1 MPGSKGKGKDSQSLA
16 VALGAED
23 LLAQKLNWNVKGQVE
38 KWSREA
44 ILKLGINPA
53 EAKGNVLRSLGLE
66 PEEVVAFEGNLLL
79 NEGIGQIWDLV
90 SGASSLAYDNA
101 NARIGVG
108 NGTAAATAAQT
119 GLSGT
124 QNSYQGM
131 NTGYPTR
138 SGQTLSFQADFAS
151 GEASFAWEEWTVD
164 NGAATTRL
172 KNMNRKVTSLGTKS
186 GGTWTLTV
194 DITLS

>member
-1 MPGSKGKGKDSQSLA
+1 MSDVSKGRDSQSLA

-23 LLAQKLNWNVKGQVE
+23 LLAQKLNWNVKGTVE
-38 KWSREA
+38 KWSRDA
-44 ILKLGINPA
+44 ILALGIDPT
-53 EAKGNVLRSLGLE
+53 EAKAAVLRGLGLE
-66 PEEVVAFEGNLLL
+66 PEETVVFEGNLLL
-79 NEGIGQIWDLV
+79 NEGIAQIWDLV
-90 SGASSLAYDNA
+90 SGASALAYDNS

-119 GLSGT
+119 GLQGT
-124 QNSYQGM
+124 QNSYKGM
-131 NTGYPTR
+131 NTGYPSR

-151 GEASFAWEEWTVD
+151 GEASYAWEEWTVD

>member
-1 MPGSKGKGKDSQSLA
+1 MPGSKGKGTDSQSLA
-16 VALGAED
+16 AALGAEE
-23 LLAQKLNWNVKGQVE
+23 LLAQKLNWNVKGSVE
-38 KWSREA
+38 KWSRDA
-44 ILKLGINPA
+44 IIALGIDPT
-53 EAKGNVLRSLGLE
+53 EAKAKTLRALGLE
-66 PEEVVAFEGNLLL
+66 PEETVVFEGNLLL

-90 SGASSLAYDNA
+90 TGASALAYDNA

-108 NGTAAATAAQT
+108 NGQVAAAATQT
-119 GLSGT
+119 ALQGT
-124 QNSYQGM
+124 QTSYKGM
-131 NTGYPTR
+131 NTGYPSR

-164 NGAATTRL
+164 NGAATSRQD
-172 KNMNRKVTSLGTKS
+172 NMNRKVTSLGTKS